1 MSSQSSHLQ
10 ASPSAL
16 VELRRASKS
25 FAPQSLAVRDLSIAM
40 GPDTYVVVVG
50 PSGCGKTT
58 LLRLIAGLESP
69 TSGTVHIG
77 GSDAA
82 SLPPHARGVALAAQ
96 GAPLYPHLTVRENL
110 GFAARARLV
119 PAAVVRDRVEAIAQS
134 LLITDFL
141 ARLPGELSGGQRQRV
156 ALGRALVQQAPI
168 TLLDEPLAAL
178 EPDLRGRV
186 RTLLRERQRAT
197 AGLFIHVTHD
207 HEEAMALADELVVM
221 HGGMIRQ
228 HGPTSAVLESPSDR
242 FVAEFLSDPPT
253 NFFGG
258 RVEVLAGQNEAR
270 FVGEDFAIAIPHQLA
285 NLVVPLAAIGTIT
298 MSLPAEALRIAP
310 SDDSN
315 SPPLG
320 RAAAGELV
328 GTVTEITPRAGRIVL
343 QVRVGTTLLRA
354 VGHLADGPRIERG
367 SRIRLIA
374 EASKSQFFE
383 SGPLGRRFVG

>member
-141 ARLPGELSGGQRQRV
+141 ARHFETFLIRP
-156 ALGRALVQQAPI
+156 LG
-168 TLLDEPLAAL
+168 LDRF
-178 EPDLRGRV
+178 PDLRDTYFGHYERALHLAQTDDPELE
-186 RTLLRERQRAT
+186 RKARSAAARLGLRFERKLT
-197 AGLFIHVTHD
+197 GYGDLGD
-207 HEEAMALADELVVM
+207 ALA
-221 HGGMIRQ
+221 
-228 HGPTSAVLESPSDR
+228 
-242 FVAEFLSDPPT
+242 
-253 NFFGG
+253 
-258 RVEVLAGQNEAR
+258 
-270 FVGEDFAIAIPHQLA
+270 
-285 NLVVPLAAIGTIT
+285 
-298 MSLPAEALRIAP
+298 
-310 SDDSN
+310 
-315 SPPLG
+315 
-320 RAAAGELV
+320 
-328 GTVTEITPRAGRIVL
+328 
-343 QVRVGTTLLRA
+343 
-354 VGHLADGPRIERG
+354 
-367 SRIRLIA
+367 RL
-374 EASKSQFFE
+374 
-383 SGPLGRRFVG
+383 